1 LKFLS
6 PIPIPK
12 RGDASLLPALLSG
25 SLLLMIG
32 AQMTL
37 PPPPAPDDVTSPAPR
52 NLRLPLI
59 PAPARLASILEAP
72 LFTPS
77 RTYDVDAMA
86 GANAESNAATFA
98 LIGITRVRGNS
109 RAFLKLA
116 NGDVKALKM
125 GDSVKGWQLTWL
137 GTDSARLSN
146 AGQTM
151 SLQAG
156 VASTSRQ
163 GASEEQIQ

>member
-1 LKFLS
+1 LKFLF

-25 SLLLMIG
+25 S
-32 AQMTL
+32 
-37 PPPPAPDDVTSPAPR
+37 
-52 NLRLPLI
+52 LPLI

-86 GANAESNAATFA
+86 GANAKSNAATFA

-116 NGDVKALKM
+116 NGDVKALKV